1 MSRTRRSSDAEE
13 RPSCVPPPPCV
24 PPPLVWKELSEDE
37 RKQLLPA
44 HGRQPTVV
52 HDVRRIVS
60 DVRMRG
66 DAALYAWTAQ
76 LDRVRPKRLRVPE
89 EAFAQ
94 AEQRLSENEKAALQ
108 HAKDSITAFH
118 RRQLPDCVELHTS
131 DSHVERLWR
140 PLSRVGLYVPGG
152 EASLPSTMLMLGI
165 PATLAGCS
173 QCAVC
178 TPPKADGLP
187 DAAILYA
194 ARLVG
199 LEEVFAL
206 GGAQAI
212 AAMAFGTQ
220 SVARVDKIFGP
231 GNVWVHEAKRFV
243 GGLAGGP
250 SIDMLAGPSEVLVIA
265 DHAARADWIAAD
277 LIAQAEHD
285 VLARAILVSPSRDL
299 LARVGVACRS
309 QLSTLPRRR
318 VASVSLADS
327 PWFVSSDLPEAFEVS
342 NFFAPEHLI
351 LHVSE
356 PRSWLSRVLHAGSV
370 FLGPWSPEALGD
382 YASGPNHVLPTLGSA
397 RMQGGLGVES
407 FCKSM
412 TVQEFDRKGL
422 ARLAPTVETLA
433 SLEGLEGHRR
443 SVRIRLSEA

>member
-1 MSRTRRSSDAEE
+1 MSRTRRSSSGAEE

-24 PPPLVWKELSEDE
+24 SPPLVWKELSEDE

-44 HGRQPTVV
+44 HGRQPTVM

-108 HAKDSITAFH
+108 YAKDSITAFH
-118 RRQLPDCVELHTS
+118 RRQLPDCVELHTP

-212 AAMAFGTQ
+212 AAMAFGTR

-299 LARVGVACRS
+299 LARVGLACRL

-351 LHVSE
+351 LHVRR
-356 PRSWLSRVLHAGSV
+356 RSHVRGYRGFCMRARF
-370 FLGPWSPEALGD
+370 FLVRGLRRLWATT
-382 YASGPNHVLPTLGSA
+382 TL
-397 RMQGGLGVES
+397 
-407 FCKSM
+407 
-412 TVQEFDRKGL
+412 GL
-422 ARLAPTVETLA
+422 ARAGFLRSESRFADPGFGAYAGWTRRGELLQEYDGACVSSLIARA
-433 SLEGLEGHRR
+433 STRVDVGQD
-443 SVRIRLSEA
+443 